1 MERPLSHVYFRGL
14 IYSFWITAT
23 FLLRLVTFYDVFVK
37 TPLDLSGWHMLA
49 GLIVASISKNS
60 VFRSKNI
67 NVKDE
72 KISERL
78 CIL

>member
-1 MERPLSHVYFRGL
+1 M
-14 IYSFWITAT
+14 
-23 FLLRLVTFYDVFVK
+23 RLVTFYDVFLK
-37 TPLDLSGWHMLA
+37 TPLDLSGWRMLA
-49 GLIVASISKNS
+49 GLIVASISKKS
-60 VFRSKNI
+60 VFRNKNI